1 MRNLNRPAIA
11 TLAIVA
17 ALGTATVATAC
28 KGNNQSA
35 YNNTDTTKTA
45 AGSVDTAGT
54 PANPSA
60 APASDSAKN
69 ASNNNGWTSA
79 TISAY
84 TTAADAGE
92 VQLGK
97 LAAKKATNPQVKAFA
112 REMVSD
118 HEKLLAA
125 DKKLA
130 AKTKATPDT
139 TNGDVKDLMNH
150 SRDELKEL
158 TDKAAGADWDKNFM
172 DKMIDDHK
180 NVLSKL
186 QDAAKNTT
194 DADAKAALETATGKV
209 QEHLTKAQDIRSK
222 LQ

>member
-17 ALGTATVATAC
+17 AVSFAAC
-28 KGNNQSA
+28 KGNNQTA
-35 YNNTDTTKTA
+35 YNNADTTKTA
-45 AGSVDTAGT
+45 AGTVDTAGT

-69 ASNNNGWTSA
+69 ANNNGWTPA
-79 TISAY
+79 TITAY
-84 TTAADAGE
+84 TTAADEGE

-97 LAAKKATNPQVKAFA
+97 LGAKKATNPQVKAFA

-118 HEKLLAA
+118 HQKLLAG

-130 AKTKATPDT
+130 TKDKAAPDT

-180 NVLSKL
+180 NVLGKL

-194 DADAKAALETATGKV
+194 DAAAKTALETATGKV

-222 LQ
+222 LP